1 MNNMKTDDLSRRE
14 FLSRTLIAGTGM
26 YLGLGSDLALAA
38 AEPPPET
45 TTLRFQ
51 KILAPCWVS
60 QLVAEP
66 LLREEGFTDIQ
77 YIEHKKIGQ
86 GEEDILAGKVD
97 FTADFTAQSLMKFD
111 PGSPI
116 DFIAGLHV
124 GCWSLI
130 GSDRI
135 KSVRDLK
142 GKKVWAVG
150 AGGQLTTGAYAV
162 KAIPNVFFKSLIG
175 YVGLDPDNDVEYV
188 VVPKDEALELFKR
201 GEIDAFLSFP
211 PGPQQL
217 RAAGI
222 GQVLV
227 DTNVDRPWSQYYCCM
242 ISGRRDFIRNN
253 PIATRKVIRSILRAN
268 DLVSQDPAMAA
279 QLLVDRKLRKA
290 DDQEFMAQSLR
301 EIPYDMWRHYSPE
314 DTVRFWALRLKEL
327 GLIKHSPQEYIAKNT
342 DWSHI
347 ASLKD
352 EMGMTW

>member
-1 MNNMKTDDLSRRE
+1 
-14 FLSRTLIAGTGM
+14 M
-26 YLGLGSDLALAA
+26 YLGLGNDLGLAA
-38 AEPPPET
+38 VEPPPET
-45 TTLRFQ
+45 TTVRFQ
-51 KILAPCWVS
+51 KILSPCWVP

-77 YIEHKKIGQ
+77 HIEHEKISQ

-116 DFIAGLHV
+116 EFISGLHV

-150 AGGQLTTGAYAV
+150 AGGQLTTSAYAV
-162 KAIPNVFFKSLIG
+162 KAIPNVFFRALIG

-188 VVPKDEALELFKR
+188 VVPKDEAIELFKR
-201 GEIDAFLSFP
+201 GKIDAFLSFP

-242 ISGRRDFIRNN
+242 ITGRRDFIRNN

-279 QLLVDRKLRKA
+279 QLLVDKKVRKA
-290 DDQEFMAQSLR
+290 DDQEFMVQSLR
-301 EIPYDMWRHYSPE
+301 EIPYDKWRHYSPE
-314 DTVRFWALRLKEL
+314 DTIRFWALRLKEI
-327 GLIKHSPQEYIAKNT
+327 GLIKHSPEEYISKNT
-342 DWSHI
+342 DWSHLV
-347 ASLKD
+347 SLKK

>member
-1 MNNMKTDDLSRRE
+1 MSGMGRELNRRE
-14 FLSRTLIAGTGM
+14 FIGKSVVTGTAL
-26 YLGLGSDLALAA
+26 YLGLGNDLGLAA
-38 AEPPPET
+38 VEPPPET
-45 TTLRFQ
+45 TTIRFQ
-51 KILAPCWVS
+51 KIQSPCWVP

-77 YIEHKKIGQ
+77 YIEHEKISQ

-116 DFIAGLHV
+116 EFISGLHI

-130 GSDRI
+130 VSDRI

-142 GKKVWAVG
+142 GKKVWAL
-150 AGGQLTTGAYAV
+150 GQRTTGEYAV
-162 KAIPNVFFKSLIG
+162 KALPNVFFKVLIG
-175 YVGLDPDNDVEYV
+175 YVGLDPYNDVEYI
-188 VVPKDEALELFKR
+188 VVPKDEAIELFKR
-201 GEIDAFLSFP
+201 GKIDAFLSFP

-227 DTNVDRPWSQYYCCM
+227 DTNVDRPWAQYYCCM
-242 ISGRRDFIRNN
+242 ITGRRDFIRNN

-290 DDQEFMAQSLR
+290 DDQEFMVQSLR
-301 EIPYDMWRHYSPE
+301 EIPYDKWRHYSPE
-314 DTVRFWALRLKEL
+314 DTIRFWALRLKEI
-327 GLIKHSPQEYIAKNT
+327 GLIKYSPQEYISKNT

-347 ASLKD
+347 ASLKK

>member
-1 MNNMKTDDLSRRE
+1 MKNNSTDGLSRRE
-14 FLSRTLIAGTGM
+14 FLSRTLYAGTAM
-26 YLGLGSDLALAA
+26 YLGLGSDLGLAA

-45 TTLRFQ
+45 TTVRFQ
-51 KILAPCWVS
+51 KILAPCWVP

-77 YIEHKKIGQ
+77 YIEHEKISQ

-116 DFIAGLHV
+116 DFISGLHV

-150 AGGQLTTGAYAV
+150 SAATSAYAV

-188 VVPKDEALELFKR
+188 VVPKNEAIELFKR

-217 RAAGI
+217 EAAGI
-222 GQVLV
+222 GHTLV
-227 DTNVDRPWSQYYCCM
+227 DTNVDRPWSKYYCCM
-242 ISGRRDFIRNN
+242 ILGRRDFIRNN

-290 DDQEFMAQSLR
+290 HDQEFMVQSLR
-301 EIPYDMWRHYSPE
+301 EIPYDKWRHYSPE
-314 DTVRFWALRLKEL
+314 DTIRFWALRLKEL
-327 GLIKHSPQEYIAKNT
+327 GISKHSPQDFISKNT

-347 ASLKD
+347 ASLKK
-352 EMGMTW
+352 EMRMTW

>member
-1 MNNMKTDDLSRRE
+1 MAL
-14 FLSRTLIAGTGM
+14 AGTAA
-26 YLGLGSDLALAA
+26 LIGLKPEISA

-45 TTLRFQ
+45 TTIRFQ
-51 KILAPCWVS
+51 KIQSPCWVP

-77 YIEHKKIGQ
+77 YIEHKKVGQ
-86 GEEDILAGKVD
+86 GEEDILAGRVD

-116 DFIAGLHV
+116 DFISGLHV
-124 GCWSLI
+124 GCYSLV

-135 KSVRDLK
+135 KSVLDLK
-142 GKKVWAVG
+142 GKKVWAKKIG
-150 AGGQLTTGAYAV
+150 LAL
-162 KAIPNVFFKSLIG
+162 PNVFFKALVA

-188 VVPKDEALELFKR
+188 YVPKDEAIELFRR
-201 GEIDAFLSFP
+201 GEIDAFMSFP

-217 RAAGI
+217 RAEGI
-222 GQVLV
+222 GHTLV

-242 ISGRRDFIRNN
+242 ILGRRDFIRNN

-268 DLVSQDPAMAA
+268 DLVSQDPEMAA

-301 EIPYDMWRHYSPE
+301 EIPYDKWRHYSPE
-314 DTVRFWALRLKEL
+314 DTIRFWALRLKEL
-327 GLIKHSPQEYIAKNT
+327 GIIKHSPQEFIGKNT
-342 DWSHI
+342 DWSF
-347 ASLKD
+347 LKQLKN
-352 EMGMTW
+352 EMGMTWV

>member
-1 MNNMKTDDLSRRE
+1 MNQESFDGLSRRE
-14 FLSRTLIAGTGM
+14 FLSRTLLTGAGM
-26 YLGLGSDLALAA
+26 YLGLGSDLGLAA

-45 TTLRFQ
+45 TTIRFQ
-51 KILAPCWVS
+51 KIQAPCWVP

-66 LLREEGFTDIQ
+66 LLREEGITDIQ
-77 YIEHKKIGQ
+77 YIEQKIDQ

-116 DFIAGLHV
+116 DFISGLHV

-150 AGGQLTTGAYAV
+150 AGGQLTTSAYAV
-162 KAIPNVFFKSLIG
+162 KAIPNVFFKALIG

-188 VVPKDEALELFKR
+188 VVPKDEAIELFKR
-201 GEIDAFLSFP
+201 GKIDAFLSFP
-211 PGPQQL
+211 PGPQKL

-227 DTNVDRPWSQYYCCM
+227 DTNVDRPWAQYYCCM
-242 ISGRRDFIRNN
+242 ITGRREFIRHN

-290 DDQEFMAQSLR
+290 DDQEFMVQALR
-301 EIPYDMWRHYSPE
+301 GIPYDKWRHYSPE
-314 DTVRFWALRLKEL
+314 DSIRFWALRLKEI
-327 GLIKHSPQEYIAKNT
+327 GLIKHSPQEYIGKNT
-342 DWSHI
+342 AWSHI

>member
-1 MNNMKTDDLSRRE
+1 MSARYFDGLSRRE
-14 FLSRTLIAGTGM
+14 FISKSVAAGTAL
-26 YLGLGSDLALAA
+26 YLGLGNDLGLATV
-38 AEPPPET
+38 EPPPET
-45 TTLRFQ
+45 TTVRFQ
-51 KILAPCWVS
+51 KILSPCWVP

-77 YIEHKKIGQ
+77 YIKHEKISQ

-116 DFIAGLHV
+116 DFISGLHV

-142 GKKVWAVG
+142 GKKVWAL
-150 AGGQLTTGAYAV
+150 GQRTTSTYAV
-162 KAIPNVFFKSLIG
+162 KAIPNVFFKALIG

-188 VVPKDEALELFKR
+188 VVPKDEAIELFKR
-201 GEIDAFLSFP
+201 GKIDAFLSFP

-222 GQVLV
+222 GHTLV

-242 ISGRRDFIRNN
+242 ILGRRDFIRNN
-253 PIATRKVIRSILRAN
+253 PIATRKVIRSILKAN
-268 DLVSQDPAMAA
+268 DLVSQDPEMAA
-279 QLLVDRKLRKA
+279 QLLVDRKLRKV

-301 EIPYDMWRHYSPE
+301 EIPYDKWRNYSPE
-314 DTVRFWALRLKEL
+314 DTIRFWALRLKEL
-327 GLIKHSPQEYIAKNT
+327 GLIKYSPQDYIDRNT

-347 ASLKD
+347 ASLKK